1 MLIFFV
7 VNLSPY
13 PKYNDSFRNASEADF
28 KHDDKPTKVK
38 GYYRGAFNLKQ
49 FLSTAHIFL
58 VLLAIKGFNALGST
72 QFNIYLQEL
81 LYKVV
86 L

>member
-28 KHDDKPTKVK
+28 THDEKPTEVK
-38 GYYRGAFNLKQ
+38 RYSAGAFNLKQ

-58 VLLAIKGFNALGST
+58 ILLAIKGFNALGST
-72 QFNIYLQEL
+72 QLNVYLQE
-81 LYKVV
+81 
-86 L
+86 

>member
-1 MLIFFV
+1 MLVFFV

-28 KHDDKPTKVK
+28 THDEKPTKVK
-38 GYYRGAFNLKQ
+38 GYSRGAFNIKR
-49 FLSTAHIFL
+49 FLRIAHIF
-58 VLLAIKGFNALGST
+58 VILLAIKGFNALGST
-72 QFNIYLQEL
+72 QLNVYLQEL
-81 LYKVV
+81 LCKVV